1 VEKARRKK
9 ARDEE
14 SRRNDKSRSIDEERT
29 CKSYVSFN
37 TDKEEFP
44 VGQENFIVYKIR
56 VKIIK

>member
-1 VEKARRKK
+1 MTKAEANRLEERLRKVC
-9 ARDEE
+9 
-14 SRRNDKSRSIDEERT
+14 IDEERT